1 MGAYLNP
8 GNVGFAEISNS
19 GYIDKTGMIEI
30 INQRINTT
38 DKLICVSRPR
48 RFGKSYAAQMLCRQS
63 RGLHGLQPE
72 PQPPPHPL
80 PRRPSRMR
88 MCARTHR

>member
-38 DKLICVSRPR
+38 NKLICVSRPR
-48 RFGKSYAAQMLCRQS
+48 RFGKSYAALMLCAYYDCTCDSQS
-63 RGLHGLQPE
+63 LFD
-72 PQPPPHPL
+72 
-80 PRRPSRMR
+80 
-88 MCARTHR
+88 